1 MHLIIRRDSHG
12 ISGQRDLGGEPGTAA
27 AGRGADKIKL
37 SARIGELNKQRQA
50 LAAQLGASLYEA
62 TRNDAALVS
71 GREALYEGIAR
82 VDAEREECQRQ
93 IAAIDEQAAAAATAA
108 AGFTCA
114 VCMTGADL
122 FCSGCGAP
130 ADTEAAPAPSAPSGP
145 AACASCGAPLGR
157 GDMFCMA
164 CGAKVA
170 SAVSADA
177 GVGEAELIEN
187 AGIGESELVEAGSG
201 DGNAAVAPGG
211 EGAPRGGE

>member
-1 MHLIIRRDSHG
+1 MGFLDNVTSAVNR
-12 ISGQRDLGGEPGTAA
+12 GTAA

-114 VCMTGADL
+114 VCGADL

-130 ADTEAAPAPSAPSGP
+130 ADRARAKAAPAPSAPSGP
-145 AACASCGAPLGR
+145 ACASCGAPLGE

>member
-1 MHLIIRRDSHG
+1 MGFLDNVTSAVNR
-12 ISGQRDLGGEPGTAA
+12 GTAA

-37 SARIGELNKQRQA
+37 NARIGELNKQRQG

-108 AGFTCA
+108 AGFNCA
-114 VCMTGADL
+114 VCGAHMTGADL
-122 FCSGCGAP
+122 
-130 ADTEAAPAPSAPSGP
+130 
-145 AACASCGAPLGR
+145 
-157 GDMFCMA
+157 FCMA
-164 CGAKVA
+164 CGAKVLP
-170 SAVSADA
+170 AVSAVA
-177 GVGEAELIEN
+177 GIGDAELVES
-187 AGIGESELVEAGSG
+187 AGIGESELVG
-201 DGNAAVAPGG
+201 DGGDGDVAVTLGG

>member
-1 MHLIIRRDSHG
+1 MGFLDNVTSAVNR
-12 ISGQRDLGGEPGTAA
+12 GTAA
-27 AGRGADKIKL
+27 AGRGVDKIKL
-37 SARIGELNKQRQA
+37 NARIGELNKQRQA

-108 AGFTCA
+108 AGFACA
-114 VCMTGADL
+114 VCGARMTGADL

-130 ADTEAAPAPSAPSGP
+130 ADRARAQAAPAPAAPSGP
-145 AACASCGAPLGR
+145 VCASCGAPLGEE
-157 GDMFCMA
+157 DVFCMS

-170 SAVSADA
+170 SPAVCAGA
-177 GVGEAELIEN
+177 GVGDAELIEN
-187 AGIGESELVEAGSG
+187 ADVGESELVEVDG
-201 DGNAAVAPGG
+201 DGNKVVTPGG
-211 EGAPRGGE
+211 EDAPRGGE

>member
-1 MHLIIRRDSHG
+1 MGFLDNVTSAVNR
-12 ISGQRDLGGEPGTAA
+12 GTAA

-93 IAAIDEQAAAAATAA
+93 IAAIDEQAAA
-108 AGFTCA
+108 
-114 VCMTGADL
+114 
-122 FCSGCGAP
+122 
-130 ADTEAAPAPSAPSGP
+130 PAPSAPSGP
-145 AACASCGAPLGR
+145 ACASCGAPLGE